1 MMDRRKFVSVIAGS
15 LLATPHPATAQATKI
30 YRIGVVLQGG
40 PYYQMVEGLR
50 DGLKE
55 LGFVEGTQYLL
66 HIRDTK
72 GDLKTAEEAA
82 RNLEHEN
89 VDLILS
95 IASSV
100 SRATK
105 RATEKV
111 PIVFF
116 AGEDPVDSGLV
127 NSFAK
132 PGGRVTGITSLSV
145 DLTAKRLEILKALS
159 PKLRRVVTFYG
170 SANPVARESAATA
183 RRAAQQLGLEFDYRE
198 VRSVAELQAG
208 LNALKTDEGEAIFL
222 VSDAMV
228 VSQTQLIADVAKAKK
243 VPTMFSERSAVVGGG
258 LASYGVSYYAVGRLA
273 AKYVHRMLL
282 GANPADLPVERFDRF
297 ELVINI
303 KTAKVLG
310 LTIPQSLLLRADEV
324 IQ

>member
-1 MMDRRKFVSVIAGS
+1 
-15 LLATPHPATAQATKI
+15 
-30 YRIGVVLQGG
+30 
-40 PYYQMVEGLR
+40 
-50 DGLKE
+50 
-55 LGFVEGTQYLL
+55 
-66 HIRDTK
+66 
-72 GDLKTAEEAA
+72 
-82 RNLEHEN
+82 
-89 VDLILS
+89 
-95 IASSV
+95 
-100 SRATK
+100 
-105 RATEKV
+105 
-111 PIVFF
+111 VFF

-297 ELVINI
+297 DLVINM
-303 KTAKVLG
+303 KTAKQLG